1 MAVTSLSEIKAK
13 STIEVILPGW
23 DNDPFVCK
31 LRRVALMDMVANGKI
46 PNPLMET
53 VTELFEGKLNKDD
66 VKGAEDKYKRMYEGL
81 NFFCKAAMVEPTF
94 EEVEAIMPL
103 TDNQRFMIYKFAT
116 DGVMMISPSSEKQ
129 ANLLDN
135 KYVEAVQ

>member
-1 MAVTSLSEIKAK
+1 MAITSLNEIKAK
-13 STIEVILPGW
+13 AAIEVVLPGW
-23 DNDPFVCK
+23 DNDPFICK
-31 LRRVALMDMVANGKI
+31 LRRVGLMELVANGKI

-66 VKGAEDKYKRMYEGL
+66 VKTSEDKYKRMYEGL

-94 EEVEAIMPL
+94 EEVEEIMSL

-116 DGVMMISPSSEKQ
+116 DGVMMITPSTE
-129 ANLLDN
+129 
-135 KYVEAVQ
+135 E

>member
-1 MAVTSLSEIKAK
+1 MAITSLSEIKAK
-13 STIEVILPGW
+13 SAIEVMLPGW

-31 LRRVALMDMVANGKI
+31 LRRVGLMDMVANGKI

-53 VTELFEGKLNKDD
+53 VTKLFEGNLNKEEG
-66 VKGAEDKYKRMYEGL
+66 KTAEDKYKGMYEGL
-81 NFFCKAAMVEPTF
+81 NFFCKAAMVEPTY

-116 DGVMMISPSSEKQ
+116 EGVMMLAPSFKEQSDI
-129 ANLLDN
+129 LDN
-135 KYVEAVQ
+135 